1 MPVPAQPWRSAANLH
16 VGQCGHC
23 SDRKSPP
30 RSFPVCGGTRPR
42 GHLEVL
48 DMEPPA
54 PGCQASRVAEAAP
67 GRQGGHGRL
76 GSALPRSAPCPVL
89 LRGEAGSGQPRTAG
103 GVMSPAA
110 LSPVPHR
117 PCPRPTAPCSP
128 KDPEKDPCPVCD
140 PHAALMPPGVWGSR
154 AERPSALTAP
164 ADPSPPSPLGQ
175 LCSAHIWLLF
185 PPLASSALPAA

>member
-1 MPVPAQPWRSAANLH
+1 MLVSVAIVQTGSPLH
-16 VGQCGHC
+16 GHFL
-23 SDRKSPP
+23 S
-30 RSFPVCGGTRPR
+30 V
-42 GHLEVL
+42 
-48 DMEPPA
+48 
-54 PGCQASRVAEAAP
+54 AAP
-67 GRQGGHGRL
+67 GPVATSRCWIWNRQLWAARRPGWLRQHPADRVATEGWGRPCLAQLRALSCL
-76 GSALPRSAPCPVL
+76 GV
-89 LRGEAGSGQPRTAG
+89 EAGSGQPRMAG

-140 PHAALMPPGVWGSR
+140 PHAALMPPGVWGSW

-185 PPLASSALPAA
+185 PPLASPALPAA